1 MKPAPLLSPAKACL
15 AVAAI
20 VLLAGTTWADP
31 GSSAPC
37 PGCIAAGAAA
47 LDVTPPVGV
56 PLAGY
61 GSLDRRLPF
70 PDLLGRSPYAFWLKP
85 SRGVHDPIM
94 VRALHLESPKG
105 GGPKGEREMN
115 VRLLWIAVD
124 LVGVDREMVQDLRGR
139 LEAAGRRHDAIIV
152 SASHTH
158 SGPGAFAR
166 SALFEFLVLDRYV
179 AGVREQLLA
188 GMERAALLAE
198 DRKVPARVGAGRGE
212 VHRIVKSRINGDLDH
227 ELGVLKVVG
236 GDGRPIALLWNYA
249 IHGTALGAT
258 SLSLS
263 GDVMGE
269 ASRALEAALGVPA
282 LYTNGA
288 VADVSPSRRGWGG
301 VREIGAALAQGV
313 RSVWEKTPLERSP
326 GLRVLIEPVTLPEPR
341 LSVRNCAGRL
351 LPRWAT
357 VGLSSVMPGSSEM
370 VGVAIGDS
378 AWVTVPGELQTS
390 LGRAVKAGGRG
401 RFSLVFVVGL
411 SNDYLGYFLS
421 AEEYRQ
427 GARYIGCAAL
437 YGEGGGRLLADMAV
451 EIFRKL
457 RPDQQQRAGAP
468 GRR

>member
-20 VLLAGTTWADP
+20 VLLAGTTWAAP

-61 GSLDRRLPF
+61 GSLDRRLAF
-70 PDLLGRSPYAFWLKP
+70 PDLLDRAPYAFWLKP
-85 SRGVHDPIM
+85 SRGAHDPIM
-94 VRALHLESPKG
+94 ARALHLESRKG
-105 GGPKGEREMN
+105 GREMN

-166 SALFEFLVLDRYV
+166 SAPFEFLTLDRYV
-179 AGVREQLLA
+179 AAVREHLLA
-188 GMERAALLAE
+188 GMERAARLAE
-198 DRKVPARVGAGRGE
+198 DRKVPARIGAGRGE
-212 VHRIVKSRINGDLDH
+212 VHRIVKSRIHGDLDH

-236 GDGRPIALLWNYA
+236 GDGRPVALLWNYA

-258 SLSLS
+258 NLSLS

-313 RSVWEKTPLERSP
+313 RSVWEKTPLERSS
-326 GLRVLIEPVTLPEPR
+326 GLRVVAEPLLLPEPR
-341 LSVRNCAGRL
+341 LSLRNCAGRL
-351 LPRWAT
+351 FPRWAT
-357 VGLSSVMPGSSEM
+357 VGLSSLMPRSSEM

-390 LGRAVKAGGRG
+390 LGQAIKAGGRG
-401 RFSLVFVVGL
+401 RFSLVFVAGL

-421 AEEYRQ
+421 PEEYRQ
-427 GARYIGCAAL
+427 GARYIGCSAL

-457 RPDQQQRAGAP
+457 RPDQRQRVGAP

>member
-20 VLLAGTTWADP
+20 VLLAGTTWATP
-31 GSSAPC
+31 GSSTPC
-37 PGCIAAGAAA
+37 LGCITAGAAA

-61 GSLDRRLPF
+61 GGLDRRLAL
-70 PDLLGRSPYAFWLKP
+70 PDLLGRAPYAFWLKP

-94 VRALHLESPKG
+94 VRALHMESK
-105 GGPKGEREMN
+105 E

-124 LVGVDREMVQDLRGR
+124 LIGVDREMVQELRGR
-139 LEAAGRRHDAIIV
+139 LEGAGRRHDAIIV

-166 SALFEFLVLDRYV
+166 SAPFEFLVLDRYV
-179 AGVREQLLA
+179 AGVREHLLA
-188 GMERAALLAE
+188 GMERAARLAE
-198 DRKVPARVGAGRGE
+198 DRKVPARTGAGRGE
-212 VHRIVKSRINGDLDH
+212 VHRIVKSRIRGDLDH
-227 ELGVLKVVG
+227 ELGVLKVAG

-249 IHGTALGAT
+249 VHGTALGAPN
-258 SLSLS
+258 LSLS

-288 VADVSPSRRGWGG
+288 VADVGPSRRGWEG

-313 RSVWEKTPLERSP
+313 RSVWEKTPLERSS
-326 GLRVLIEPVTLPEPR
+326 GLRVVTEPLSLPEPR
-341 LSVRNCAGRL
+341 LSLRNCVGRL
-351 LPRWAT
+351 FPRWAT
-357 VGLSSVMPGSSEM
+357 VGLSSVMPRSSEM

-390 LGRAVKAGGRG
+390 LGQAVKAGGRG

-421 AEEYRQ
+421 AEEYRR
-427 GARYIGCAAL
+427 GARYIGCSAL

-457 RPDQQQRAGAP
+457 RPDQQQRVVAP